1 MIPYPAS
8 GLKMLAE
15 RVLGTV
21 VPALGS
27 KYAMSDTAM
36 LATLVVALAEEME
49 SGVARR
55 LEDIDAMSRLFQT
68 AIEAGVEI
76 SSAEPISSVRQTLS
90 AVNEIHDVM
99 TEQLIVLHAQVEA
112 SDDTLELN
120 HAIWKYLQENAERHK
135 LAL

>member
-15 RVLGTV
+15 RLLGTV

-36 LATLVVALAEEME
+36 LSMLMVALAEEME

-55 LEDIDAMSRLFQT
+55 LQDIEAMAGLFQV
-68 AIEAGVEI
+68 AREAGIDVAPTESI
-76 SSAEPISSVRQTLS
+76 AAEQRTLS
-90 AVNEIHDVM
+90 QVNEIHDGM
-99 TEQLIVLHAQVEA
+99 TAQLIVLHAEVEA
-112 SDDTLELN
+112 SDDYSELN
-120 HAIWKYLQENAERHK
+120 LAIWGYLQANAERHK

>member
-36 LATLVVALAEEME
+36 LAMLMVALADEME

-55 LEDIDAMSRLFQT
+55 LEDINAMSHLFQT
-68 AIEAGVEI
+68 SIEAGIDVA
-76 SSAEPISSVRQTLS
+76 SADSIPTIRQTLS
-90 AVNEIHDVM
+90 AVNEIHDAM
-99 TEQLIVLHAQVEA
+99 TKQLIVLHAQVES
-112 SDDTLELN
+112 SDDTIELN
-120 HAIWKYLQENAERHK
+120 QAIWRYLQESAERHK

>member
-36 LATLVVALAEEME
+36 LAMLMVALADEME

-55 LEDIDAMSRLFQT
+55 LQDIEAMADLFQVGR
-68 AIEAGVEI
+68 EAGLDIAPTESI
-76 SSAEPISSVRQTLS
+76 ATGQQTLS
-90 AVNEIHDVM
+90 LVNEIHDAM
-99 TEQLIVLHAQVEA
+99 TAQLITLHALVEA
-112 SDDTLELN
+112 SDDYRELN
-120 HAIWKYLQENAERHK
+120 LAVWRYLQANAERHS
-135 LAL
+135 LVL